1 MELNSNQNE
10 QSNKTETQN
19 NTLKKGIILSIIL
32 VIVIVVEVFIRQP
45 LFDESVKFEER
56 IHEEYPDKDS
66 SLYSFAKFL
75 SFLPK
80 SIILGV
86 AFLLCYLFCNIQKS
100 FVMIMSIYFY
110 LMLNGLLKLIYHNPR
125 PIWESNKIMTVS
137 CEGGFGNPSGHSLGG
152 MILFLSI
159 YEIFV
164 NHNSLFYSK
173 DDLDYMLQEDSAKSM
188 IGQSN
193 IEPKQVPSLSQPPT
207 SWHNILRISF
217 LVFFII
223 LIPMI
228 AMSRIVLGV
237 HSFNQILYGMSLGL
251 IFYYF
256 FYHIVF
262 TDLNCYRT
270 LQRLVSTKAFY
281 YIGFSCAAVVF
292 GVSMLLYNTIQDE
305 EMKEKYEAIIHKKCP
320 DKEESRILYNEA
332 LLSIVVSMTSVGV
345 LFGLFIDYFIMNN
358 NDESSWVE
366 KYFGYSLSDRAYESA
381 KRKASKKEAE
391 ESSIKDSVSPKSED
405 SHLMVNES
413 KKDKENEQEHG
424 SDIVKNENALG
435 VSNNQDNI
443 NNIENHRENNN
454 MKISIGGGDIVS
466 KSLIDQYQGRFLV
479 LANEELWSNT
489 VWWKTLLR
497 IIVILIVCVVLAIPT
512 LTISSDASLGIV
524 LGFKYFVPLFLIQV
538 YLFGFNERVCCW
550 MNLTNKRSSS
560 EEDKNS
566 KDLL

>member
-1 MELNSNQNE
+1 
-10 QSNKTETQN
+10 
-19 NTLKKGIILSIIL
+19 
-32 VIVIVVEVFIRQP
+32 
-45 LFDESVKFEER
+45 
-56 IHEEYPDKDS
+56 
-66 SLYSFAKFL
+66 
-75 SFLPK
+75 
-80 SIILGV
+80 
-86 AFLLCYLFCNIQKS
+86 
-100 FVMIMSIYFY
+100 
-110 LMLNGLLKLIYHNPR
+110 
-125 PIWESNKIMTVS
+125 
-137 CEGGFGNPSGHSLGG
+137 
-152 MILFLSI
+152 
-159 YEIFV
+159 
-164 NHNSLFYSK
+164 
-173 DDLDYMLQEDSAKSM
+173 
-188 IGQSN
+188 
-193 IEPKQVPSLSQPPT
+193 
-207 SWHNILRISF
+207 
-217 LVFFII
+217 
-223 LIPMI
+223 
-228 AMSRIVLGV
+228 MSRIVLGV

-366 KYFGYSLSDRAYESA
+366 KYFGYSLSDRASDSA

-479 LANEELWSNT
+479 LANEELW
-489 VWWKTLLR
+489 
-497 IIVILIVCVVLAIPT
+497 
-512 LTISSDASLGIV
+512 
-524 LGFKYFVPLFLIQV
+524 
-538 YLFGFNERVCCW
+538 
-550 MNLTNKRSSS
+550 
-560 EEDKNS
+560 
-566 KDLL
+566 